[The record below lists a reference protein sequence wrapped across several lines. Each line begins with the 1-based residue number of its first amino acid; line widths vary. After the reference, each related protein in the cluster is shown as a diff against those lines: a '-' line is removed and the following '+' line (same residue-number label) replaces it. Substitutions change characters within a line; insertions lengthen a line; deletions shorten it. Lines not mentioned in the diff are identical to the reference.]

1 MVVPGSVG
9 SYRPVIAGAK
19 LREGTT
25 TILPLRG
32 RALQGVGL
40 SSMRFHP
47 IGGGGKTM
55 DESDSDDAG
64 AVSAHKTSMFGLLG
78 INRLSLGPFAE
89 FHFYT
94 GKRWRPVGP
103 RLL

>member
-1 MVVPGSVG
+1 
-9 SYRPVIAGAK
+9 
-19 LREGTT
+19 
-25 TILPLRG
+25 
-32 RALQGVGL
+32 
-40 SSMRFHP
+40 MRFHP
-47 IGGGGKTM
+47 IGGGGGAKTM

-94 GKRWRPVGP
+94 GKRWRPVGAAP
-103 RLL
+103 PMSNDLVIDVLTSTFLKFTPLVLEIGQIRCHAES